1 MLNINLLNETLEKS
15 GYKRSYIAE
24 KLNLTTYGLSL
35 KLNGYNEFKASE
47 IYKLSELLKLSLKE
61 RDEIFF
67 ANFSELNSLKNK
79 EDK

>member
-1 MLNINLLNETLEKS
+1 MLNTNLLNEKIEKS

-47 IYKLSELLKLSLKE
+47 IYKISELLKLSLKD

-67 ANFSELNSLKNK
+67 AKIS
-79 EDK
+79 D